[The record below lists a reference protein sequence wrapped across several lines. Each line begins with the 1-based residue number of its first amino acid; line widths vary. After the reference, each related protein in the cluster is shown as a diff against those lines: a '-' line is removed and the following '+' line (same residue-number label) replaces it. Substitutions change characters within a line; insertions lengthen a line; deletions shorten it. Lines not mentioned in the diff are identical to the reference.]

1 MPIRVPDEL
10 PAVNFLREENV
21 FVMTTSRASGQE
33 IRPLKVLILNL
44 MPKKIETENQFLR
57 LLSNSPLQVD
67 IQLLRID
74 SRESRNT
81 PAEHLNNF
89 YCNFEDIQEQNFD
102 GLIVTGAPL
111 GLVEFNDVAYWP
123 QIKQVLEWSK
133 DHVTST
139 LFVCWA
145 VQAALNILYGIP
157 KQTRTDKLSGV
168 YEHHILHPHALLTR
182 GFDDSFLAPHSRYAD
197 FPAALIRDYTDLEI
211 LAETEEG
218 DAYLF
223 ASKDKRI
230 AFVTGH
236 PEYDAQTLAQEVD
249 RSVKSLDAKLTIPVD
264 MATEFMTQV
273 AKLEG
278 YQEDQAKKLAKQQ
291 VEGASAMG
299 QMFRLT
305 TLQDNTITTSLQ
317 YANGQITL
325 NGQKMSL
332 EDFVGMFA
340 MPALNVPAVPAI
352 PQQ

>member
-111 GLVEFNDVAYWP
+111 GPVEFNDVAYWP

-133 DHVTST
+133 ITS
-139 LFVCWA
+139 LRRCLSVGRS
-145 VQAALNILYGIP
+145 AALNILYGIP

-182 GFDDSFLAPHSRYAD
+182 GFDDSFRHR
-197 FPAALIRDYTDLEI
+197 IR
-211 LAETEEG
+211 AM
-218 DAYLF
+218 
-223 ASKDKRI
+223 
-230 AFVTGH
+230 
-236 PEYDAQTLAQEVD
+236 
-249 RSVKSLDAKLTIPVD
+249 LT
-264 MATEFMTQV
+264 
-273 AKLEG
+273 
-278 YQEDQAKKLAKQQ
+278 
-291 VEGASAMG
+291 
-299 QMFRLT
+299 FR
-305 TLQDNTITTSLQ
+305 QR
-317 YANGQITL
+317 
-325 NGQKMSL
+325 
-332 EDFVGMFA
+332 
-340 MPALNVPAVPAI
+340 
-352 PQQ
+352 

>member
-1 MPIRVPDEL
+1 MPIRVQDEL
-10 PAVNFLREENV
+10 PAVNFLRDENV
-21 FVMTTSRASGQE
+21 FVMTTSRATVQE

-67 IQLLRID
+67 VRLLRID

-81 PAEHLNNF
+81 PAEHLNTF
-89 YCNFEDIQEQNFD
+89 YCNFDEVCHENYD

-123 QIKQVLEWSK
+123 QIEQVLEWAK

-157 KQTRTDKLSGV
+157 KQTRSEKLSGV

-182 GFDDSFLAPHSRYAD
+182 GFDDVFLAPHSRYAD

-236 PEYDAQTLAQEVD
+236 PEYDANTLANEYFRDVD
-249 RSVKSLDAKLTIPVD
+249 AGLSPELPHNYFPKDDPQNKPPASWRSHGNLLFINWLNYYV
-264 MATEFMTQV
+264 
-273 AKLEG
+273 
-278 YQEDQAKKLAKQQ
+278 Y
-291 VEGASAMG
+291 
-299 QMFRLT
+299 
-305 TLQDNTITTSLQ
+305 
-317 YANGQITL
+317 QITPYDL
-325 NGQKMSL
+325 RHMNPTL
-332 EDFVGMFA
+332 D
-340 MPALNVPAVPAI
+340 
-352 PQQ
+352 

>member
-1 MPIRVPDEL
+1 MPIRVQDEL
-10 PAVNFLREENV
+10 PAVNFLRNENV
-21 FVMTTSRASGQE
+21 FVMTTTRATTQE

-74 SRESRNT
+74 ARESRNT

-89 YCNFEDIQEQNFD
+89 YCNFDEICDQNFD

-123 QIKQVLEWSK
+123 QIKQVLEWAK

-157 KQTRTDKLSGV
+157 KQTRAEKISGV

-197 FPAALIRDYTDLEI
+197 FPAGLIRDYTDLEI

-236 PEYDAQTLAQEVD
+236 PEYDANTLASEYFRDVEAG
-249 RSVKSLDAKLTIPVD
+249 LNPEIPHNYFPQKRP
-264 MATEFMTQV
+264 AEQT
-273 AKLEG
+273 ARH
-278 YQEDQAKKLAKQQ
+278 LAQPRQ
-291 VEGASAMG
+291 SAV
-299 QMFRLT
+299 R
-305 TLQDNTITTSLQ
+305 
-317 YANGQITL
+317 
-325 NGQKMSL
+325 
-332 EDFVGMFA
+332 
-340 MPALNVPAVPAI
+340 
-352 PQQ
+352 